1 MTSTLRA
8 AWSRLVSS
16 WRRDQLDAELAEE
29 LDGHL
34 AMLEEEYRQRGLAP
48 DAAGDAARRDLGN
61 TTLVRETHRAQR
73 GFPWLDTLRQDVR
86 YGLRGLRRDAGV
98 AIFAILIVGLGVGA
112 STTVFSVVHAVLL
125 RPLSFQAPEQLVWI
139 GNIADN
145 GVDEWQIQ
153 VDHFVDLRERSHSL
167 ADAAGYFAYYGPD
180 DSKLTGGGEAER
192 LGNVPVT
199 CSFLRVL
206 GVEPLLGRHFTEE
219 ECAQGGP
226 AAVMLTHTLWT
237 RRYAGDPTVVGRV
250 IGINGA
256 PVTVVGVLS
265 PQFDFATVFDPGTR
279 IDLFSAFPLSEQ
291 TNRLGNVLAVIGR
304 LRPVVTIEQARAEI
318 EALGVQLTR
327 DEPGRN
333 TLRPKVAA
341 LEERVSGRF
350 RPAML
355 VLAGAVAVV
364 MLIVC
369 ANLSNLQMARAA
381 ARQREMAIRVALGAG
396 RGRLARQLLIESLML
411 AGAGA
416 IVGLMFALAAV
427 RAIAAVDAFSIP
439 LLASVRIDAIVLG
452 VTAAVAVT
460 TGVVFGLMPALN
472 VPAEATQRVL
482 RESGRNVSEG
492 RRLTSLRAALVA
504 SEVALACV
512 LLAGAALLV
521 RSFLNVVAVDPG
533 FRAEQV
539 SAMRIDRSFQLPEQ
553 EARNAHYD
561 NVLQRTRTI
570 PGAASAL
577 ADVLPLAGN
586 RSRGVAGQGQQYE
599 RDALPQGYIRVVSD
613 GYFRTLG
620 IPLHAGRDFT
630 ADDALSG
637 EPVVIVNQR
646 LAEMLWSG
654 QEAVGQIL
662 AHGGGVPRRVV
673 GVVGNVRHASLESGF
688 TGELYLPIRQT
699 DDYSRIDVVVRSEI
713 PAEALAGMVR
723 AALLPIEPDLQ
734 RAEWR
739 TLDQLVDRAVSPRR
753 FVVLL
758 LSGFA
763 GFAVV
768 LACLGLYAVVSYSVS
783 RRTQEIAIRMALGE
797 SGGSVRWRV
806 LVETLQLAALGLV
819 LGLLAAW
826 PLGRLLSSLLYETAP
841 TDPVTFITV
850 PIVLLGVALLA
861 GYLPARRAARL
872 DPLLALRAD

>member
-1 MTSTLRA
+1 
-8 AWSRLVSS
+8 
-16 WRRDQLDAELAEE
+16 LAEE
-29 LDGHL
+29 LDSHL

-48 DAAGDAARRDLGN
+48 EAARDAARRDLGN

-112 STTVFSVVHAVLL
+112 STTVFSVIHAVLL
-125 RPLSFQAPEQLVWI
+125 RPLPFRAPEQLVWI

-145 GVDEWQIQ
+145 GVDEWRIQ

-167 ADAAGYFAYYGPD
+167 ADAAGYFAYYGAD
-180 DSKLTGGGEAER
+180 DSKLTDGGEAER
-192 LGNVPVT
+192 LGSVPVT
-199 CSFLRVL
+199 CGFLRVL

-226 AAVMLTHTLWT
+226 AAVMLSHTLWT
-237 RRYAGDPTVVGRV
+237 RRYAADPTVVGRA

-256 PVTVVGVLS
+256 PVTVVGVL
-265 PQFDFATVFDPGTR
+265 PRQFDFATVFDPGAR
-279 IDLFSAFPLSEQ
+279 IDLFSTFPLSEQ
-291 TNRLGNVLAVIGR
+291 TNRRGNLLAVVGR
-304 LRPVVTIEQARAEI
+304 LRPGVTVEQARAEI

-427 RAIAAVDAFSIP
+427 RAIAALDAFSIP

-482 RESGRNVSEG
+482 RESGRNASEG

-512 LLAGAALLV
+512 LLTGAALLV

-539 SAMRIDRSFQLPEQ
+539 SAIRIDRSFQLPEQ

-561 NVLQRTRTI
+561 NVLQRARAI
-570 PGAASAL
+570 PGVAASAL
-577 ADVLPLAGN
+577 ADVLPLAAGD

-599 RDALPQGYIRVVSD
+599 RDAYPQGYVRVVSD

-620 IPLHAGRDFT
+620 IPLRTGRDFT
-630 ADDALSG
+630 AGDALAG
-637 EPVVIVNQR
+637 EPVVIVNER
-646 LAEMLWSG
+646 LAEMLWPG
-654 QEAVGQIL
+654 REAVGQIL
-662 AHGGGVPRRVV
+662 DDRGGGVPRRVV
-673 GVVGNVRHASLESGF
+673 GVVGDVRHASLESGF
-688 TGELYLPIRQT
+688 TGEVYFPIRQT

-797 SGGSVRWRV
+797 SGGSVRWKV
-806 LVETLQLAALGLV
+806 LVETLQLTAVGLV
-819 LGLLAAW
+819 AGLLAAW

-841 TDPVTFITV
+841 TDPVTFITI